1 MHLQQT
7 STTIFSKKRNKL
19 DSNICM
25 STSYSLLKKRLLEFI
40 KAHPEN
46 IFNVPSSLGLT
57 CLTNLH
63 VALSHLVF
71 VKGLSIFCLIHEAW
85 YETVTKE
92 LKLKSTTLST
102 AHISCTNWQSVQ
114 QNIEKINPDIP
125 SMNKISL
132 T

>member
-57 CLTNLH
+57 SLTNLH

-71 VKGLSIFCLIHEAW
+71 VKGLSIFCLIHEA
-85 YETVTKE
+85 
-92 LKLKSTTLST
+92 
-102 AHISCTNWQSVQ
+102 
-114 QNIEKINPDIP
+114 
-125 SMNKISL
+125 
-132 T
+132 

>member
-1 MHLQQT
+1 
-7 STTIFSKKRNKL
+7 
-19 DSNICM
+19 M

-40 KAHPEN
+40 KSHTEN

-57 CLTNLH
+57 CQTKLH
-63 VALSHLVF
+63 VALSHLLF
-71 VKGLSIFCLIHEAW
+71 LKGLSIFCLIHEAW

-92 LKLKSTTLST
+92 LKSQSTTLST
-102 AHISCTNWQSVQ
+102 AYISCTNWKSVL